1 VHKAPVLDLVGWYT
15 TMPPSGP
22 QQHHM
27 PIQTQL
33 STFYPEC
40 SLLLGFHPSNV
51 LNGSVGG
58 KLPLTIYESSIE
70 PLKTTLPEDVDM
82 TNDEPNIKVTYKEVP
97 YSVETEEAEMIAID
111 FVAKGGG
118 NATAVETPTPDRST
132 DTPPSKGKGRAIES
146 SQVDDKLI
154 LSREEEELI
163 ASLTAK
169 ANAVKMLHSRINL
182 ITTYLG
188 KLPPTYIAGQAYDA
202 STAAEADHTPVNY
215 SILRSVQAL
224 LNRAALL
231 IPSNTAGFAQELLS
245 ERNDV
250 NLVNLLGN
258 LTESVKGAREMG
270 RKFAIVEQGKN
281 AGKKNTKGDGASFDV
296 AFNRPSMG
304 VGDLML

>member
-1 VHKAPVLDLVGWYT
+1 MTVQK
-15 TMPPSGP
+15 
-22 QQHHM
+22 
-27 PIQTQL
+27 QL

-58 KLPLTIYESSIE
+58 KLPLTIYESTTE
-70 PLKTTLPEDVDM
+70 PLKTTVPEDVDM
-82 TNDEPNIKVTYKEVP
+82 TNDEPNIKVTYKEVS
-97 YSVETEEAEMIAID
+97 YSVETGEAEMIGID

-118 NATAVETPTPDRST
+118 NATAVETSAPNTST
-132 DTPPSKGKGRAIES
+132 DTPSSKGKGRAIETN
-146 SQVDDKLI
+146 QVDDKLL
-154 LSREEEELI
+154 LSREEDELV

-169 ANAVKMLHSRINL
+169 VNAVKMLHSRIDL
-182 ITTYLG
+182 ITTYLER
-188 KLPPTYIAGQAYDA
+188 LPPAYISGQVYDT
-202 STAAEADHTPVNY
+202 STAAEAGHTPVNY

-231 IPSNTAGFAQELLS
+231 IPSNTTGFAQELLS

-258 LTESVKGAREMG
+258 LTESVKWARETG
-270 RKFAIVEQGKN
+270 RKFAIVEQGRN
-281 AGKKNTKGDGASFDV
+281 AGKKGSKGDGASFDV
-296 AFNRPSMG
+296 SFNRPSMG